1 MRIKTNKDSWPL
13 IYHGNGPSKE
23 NEIWKN
29 IVTIWGKEKSFKPNC
44 TPAEEDITV
53 ITWSIPE
60 EVTMLQESFEK
71 MGMGKEL
78 VVIPITKPFNWL
90 DKIKKTKEYLDLI
103 ETKYVVGLDAT
114 DVIVSSD
121 NEGKPTIWYDIKNT
135 FKNMNCKLLYNAEK
149 CNWPSSEGIGTDIRE
164 MDGLHGHLLRKLKDT
179 EEFEERVYK
188 NLMESDF
195 YRFNSG
201 GFIGYTDFTKE
212 FYNTVWNKYVEPVY
226 EKGFD
231 EGFFGGDQGFLR
243 IAQREFFPDVTIDC
257 NCKLF
262 QTLADVNPED
272 VVGIYE

>member
-1 MRIKTNKDSWPL
+1 MRIETNKAKWPL
-13 IYHGNGPSKE
+13 IYHGNGPAKE
-23 NEIWKN
+23 NEIWKKTVEQWEN
-29 IVTIWGKEKSFKPNC
+29 GLNFKPNC
-44 TPAEEDITV
+44 TPEEEDITV

-60 EVTMLQESFEK
+60 ETTMLQKSFEK

-78 VVIPITKPFNWL
+78 IVIPITKPFNWL
-90 DKIKKTKEYLDLI
+90 DKIKKTKEYLELI
-103 ETKYVVGLDAT
+103 ETKYILGLDAT

-121 NEGKPTIWYDIKNT
+121 IEGKPTIWYDVKGV
-135 FKNMNCKLLYNAEK
+135 FKNFNCKLVYNAEK
-149 CNWPSSEGIGTDIRE
+149 MNWPSSDGHGTNIKE
-164 MDGLHGHLLRKLKDT
+164 MDGLNGNLLRKLKET

-188 NLMESDF
+188 NLMDSDF

-201 GFIGYTDFTKE
+201 GFMGYTDFTKE

-243 IAQREFFPDVTIDC
+243 IAQKEFFPDVTIDC

-262 QTLADVNPED
+262 QTFAGINPD
-272 VVGIYE
+272 DIRGIYE